1 VPNIEFVELP
11 ESDWCCGG
19 GGAYSLLQPEM
30 SDAVLDRKMAN
41 IKATKA
47 NIVVTANIVCMM
59 QLWYGIRRHRLDIKL
74 MHIADF
80 LRAALPE

>member
-1 VPNIEFVELP
+1 
-11 ESDWCCGG
+11 
-19 GGAYSLLQPEM
+19 
-30 SDAVLDRKMAN
+30 MAN

-59 QLWYGIRRHRLDIKL
+59 QLWYGIRRHRLNIKL